1 MAHEQIISKGVYSFS
16 QVKDFISVSNYI
28 FMHCGDKIALA
39 IRFSNDTEHVFDSVT
54 FDVIQLDALG
64 KVIGKIRV
72 EYSKMNFK
80 PGTTYVSST
89 GIAVDGTCVD
99 FKIQFCEAYSS
110 YYRYVVKNRR
120 VVVYYDRK
128 KAESLK
134 PREWQPAAA
143 PDFTVKKKE
152 YNKSKLSLLAVIL
165 TLLIV
170 AGFNIYY
177 LYSLYA
183 DTLPDKKEESAG
195 QTATIDA
202 ADTKENLCFGVEYA
216 EI

>member
-99 FKIQFCEAYSS
+99 FKIQFCEAYSG
-110 YYRYVVKNRR
+110 YYKYVIRNGKAII
-120 VVVYYDRK
+120 YYDRN
-128 KAESLK
+128 KASELAGDFDHI
-134 PREWQPAAA
+134 PA
-143 PDFTVKKKE
+143 PSVSVNRKHYGKT
-152 YNKSKLSLLAVIL
+152 KLTAFIAVLAVIIML
-165 TLLIV
+165 AFNAFHLIWTYMEQFEEDDPSPIAAEYSSYGEEISLL
-170 AGFNIYY
+170 
-177 LYSLYA
+177 
-183 DTLPDKKEESAG
+183 
-195 QTATIDA
+195 
-202 ADTKENLCFGVEYA
+202 GVEYA